1 MTNGA
6 LTRNRPP
13 PRLAGTLLM
22 FVAVLLLAS
31 TGACRRGA
39 PPPADPML
47 DALRAAEREAGLM
60 YAESQGKHVFD
71 QYCATCHGDAGK
83 GDGQNASNLH
93 PAPPDLTQSKTMAD
107 RNYVRRVIAEG
118 SAAVGRSPLSPPWG
132 RTLSAQQIDYV
143 TAYCLALAKAST
155 APSRTPSSP
164 AK

>member
-1 MTNGA
+1 MTNAAPARVGTRPQLARNLLA
-6 LTRNRPP
+6 L
-13 PRLAGTLLM
+13 
-22 FVAVLLLAS
+22 AVLLALAAS
-31 TGACRRGA
+31 GACRRGA

-47 DALRAAEREAGLM
+47 DALRAEEREAGLT

-71 QYCATCHGDAGK
+71 RYCATCHGDAGK

-155 APSRTPSSP
+155 APPRTPSSP